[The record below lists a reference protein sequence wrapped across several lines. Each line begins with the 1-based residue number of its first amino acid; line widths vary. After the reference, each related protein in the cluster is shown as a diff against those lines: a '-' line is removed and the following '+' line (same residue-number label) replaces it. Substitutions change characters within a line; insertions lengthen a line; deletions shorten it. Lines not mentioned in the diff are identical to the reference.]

1 MKRNYQ
7 KIILVVLDGLRPDTV
22 TLARMPHL
30 FGLAA
35 EGWQADAAITVTP
48 SITVAALTSL
58 ATGLTPAEH
67 GVTRPGL
74 PPLARLPGL
83 RPLPREL
90 RQLGV
95 STTVH
100 LPVLGAGAR
109 WIAGAL
115 LRVGGVTR
123 LCARGT
129 TPASVVEFARQQVEG
144 NRHREFVVVYLNDTD
159 VAGHAW
165 GWMSG
170 PYLQAAARLDRA
182 VARLAPLAR
191 ARDTLLLVTAD
202 HGGGGVDPRDHD
214 ALHPL
219 NRRVPLIAAGAG
231 IAAGQAGRLPT
242 HLLDIPPTVLNGFGG
257 TSPAQYAGRVLHEA
271 FSEELVPACG

>member
-1 MKRNYQ
+1 MKRNYR
-7 KIILVVLDGLRPDTV
+7 KILLVVLDGLRPDAV
-22 TLARMPHL
+22 TLTRMPHL
-30 FGLAA
+30 SGLAA
-35 EGWQADAAITVTP
+35 AGWQADAVITVTP

-58 ATGLTPAEH
+58 ATGLAPEQH

-95 STTVH
+95 TTTVH
-100 LPVLGAGAR
+100 LPVLPASAR
-109 WIAGAL
+109 WIASAL
-115 LRVGGVTR
+115 LRVGGVSR

-129 TPASVVEFARQQVEG
+129 TPGEVVDAARRQVEG
-144 NRHREFVVVYLNDTD
+144 NRGREFVVVYLNDTD
-159 VAGHAW
+159 LAGHAG

-182 VARLAPLAR
+182 VARLAPLTR
-191 ARDTLLLVTAD
+191 ARDTLLMVTAD
-202 HGGGGVDPRDHD
+202 HGGGGVDPCDHD

-219 NRRVPLIAAGAG
+219 NRRIPLIVTGGG
-231 IAAGQAGRLPT
+231 IAAGQVGRLPT
-242 HLLDIPPTVLNGFGG
+242 HLLDIPPTVLHGFGG
-257 TSPAQYAGRVLHEA
+257 ASPAQYAGRVLHEA
-271 FSEELVPACG
+271 FQEELVPA

>member
-7 KIILVVLDGLRPDTV
+7 KIVLVVLDGLRPDAV

-30 FGLAA
+30 SGLAA
-35 EGWQADAAITVTP
+35 AGWQTDAAITVTP

-58 ATGLTPAEH
+58 ATGLDPAQH

-95 STTVH
+95 GTTVH
-100 LPVLGAGAR
+100 LPVLGPGAR

-115 LRVGGVTR
+115 LRVGGVSR
-123 LCARGT
+123 LQARGT
-129 TPASVVEFARQQVEG
+129 SPGAVVDAARQQVEG
-144 NRHREFVVVYLNDTD
+144 NPNREFVVVYLNDTD
-159 VAGHAW
+159 VAGHRW

-191 ARDTLLLVTAD
+191 MRDTLLLVTAD
-202 HGGGGVDPRDHD
+202 HGGGGIDPRDHD

-219 NRRVPLIAAGAG
+219 NRRIPLILAGDG
-231 IAAGQAGRLPT
+231 ITAGQVGRYPA
-242 HLLDIPPTVLNGFGG
+242 HLLDLPPTVLRGFGG

-271 FSEELVPACG
+271 FLEELVPA